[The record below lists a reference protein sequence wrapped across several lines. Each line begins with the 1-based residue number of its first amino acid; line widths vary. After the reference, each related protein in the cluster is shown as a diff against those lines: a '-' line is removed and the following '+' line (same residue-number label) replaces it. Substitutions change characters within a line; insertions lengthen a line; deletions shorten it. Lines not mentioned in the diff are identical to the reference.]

1 VSRHVFDQVQT
12 TPCGYCDVGP
22 SADEL
27 AADILATTLRRV
39 SAAYES
45 RLQTRH
51 SRIAEMAE
59 GMLAGALVIA
69 RDRDLIDQ
77 LYALK
82 DAAMS
87 AGVAAEVAESS
98 ADFRAGYEAGYV
110 GSRPGVVSTDR
121 RAA

>member
-1 VSRHVFDQVQT
+1 MSRVVFDQVQT
-12 TPCGYCDVGP
+12 SPCGFCDVGP
-22 SADEL
+22 TADEL
-27 AADILATTLRRV
+27 AAEILATTLRRV

-45 RLQTRH
+45 RIQTRH

-82 DAAMS
+82 DAAMR
-87 AGVAAEVAESS
+87 AAIASEVAESS
-98 ADFRAGYEAGYV
+98 ADFRAGYEAAT
-110 GSRPGVVSTDR
+110 RPGVVSVATDR